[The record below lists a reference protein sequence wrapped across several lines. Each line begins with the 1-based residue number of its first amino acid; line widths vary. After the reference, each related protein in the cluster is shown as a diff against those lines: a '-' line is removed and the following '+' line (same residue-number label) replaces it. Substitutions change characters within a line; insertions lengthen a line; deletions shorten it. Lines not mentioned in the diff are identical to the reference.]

1 MEQTYNWPLG
11 SGFAPGT
18 MLRLR
23 GTIPNGGKVFNIN
36 FQTKHDYN
44 TSDIIFHISIRA
56 NENLV
61 VMNTKDGGKWMTEQ
75 LRANENLVVMNT
87 KDGGK
92 WMTEQRASTSAIAP
106 GREFEILIA
115 CEQKQ
120 FRVSVNGFHLA
131 DFAMRRAH
139 TLITALSIIGEVNVG
154 GMSFESS
161 RPVPPKPHPHGGGF
175 GGPFPFPR

>member
-1 MEQTYNWPLG
+1 MEQTYNWPLNN
-11 SGFAPGT
+11 GFAPGT

-23 GTIPNGGKVFNIN
+23 GTIPTGGKLFNIN
-36 FQTKHDYN
+36 FQTNNNYN
-44 TSDIIFHISIRA
+44 TSDLIFHASIRA
-56 NENLV
+56 RENLFI
-61 VMNTKDGGKWMTEQ
+61 MNTKDS
-75 LRANENLVVMNT
+75 
-87 KDGGK
+87 GK
-92 WMTEQRASTSAIAP
+92 WMTEQRITSSAIAP

-139 TLITALSIIGEVNVG
+139 TLIKALSIIGEVNIVG
-154 GMSFESS
+154 LSFESS
-161 RPVPPKPHPHGGGF
+161 RPPPPPQPLPHGGGF